1 LAKTKKAPSKP
12 TRLKPKKFKELL
24 ENLDVAALHDDD
36 IADIMLRCASTLNFR
51 KTLAS
56 DAKTVAGYCYTQAP
70 GESWV
75 TVWQNGHPVEYR
87 VPLAVA
93 QQRHIPVCGG

>member
-1 LAKTKKAPSKP
+1 MAPSKKARSKP
-12 TRLKPKKFKELL
+12 TRLKPKKLKELL
-24 ENLDVAALHDDD
+24 ENLDIASLHDDD
-36 IADIMLRCASTLNFR
+36 LADIMLRCASTLNFR
-51 KTLAS
+51 KTLTGS
-56 DAKTVAGYCYTQAP
+56 AKTAAVYCYTQAP

-75 TVWQNGHPVEYR
+75 TVWQDGHPVEYR